1 MSARGE
7 IDQSEAVVA
16 LRDLLAATERHV
28 FGDECLEERDA
39 ARRAL
44 TAPPSRGAPGPT
56 AMFHLAVATL
66 ERGAAIDQ
74 LTDDEIAVIVS
85 AVLAGIENNRA
96 HTDAQRVAELEAAL
110 EPFATHYVDDSEIDD
125 DEADFDGHSLL
136 VKNFRTARTALAAIR
151 EQHTPTATQ
160 PAPRHKS

>member
-1 MSARGE
+1 VSGLGE
-7 IDQSEAVVA
+7 VDLSDAVVA

-28 FGDECLEERDA
+28 FGDECLKERDA

-85 AVLAGIENNRA
+85 AVSARVENTCARTN
-96 HTDAQRVAELEAAL
+96 TQRISELERERFIKAAFYAHN
-110 EPFATHYVDDSEIDD
+110 P
-125 DEADFDGHSLL
+125 DEMGDREYASGHHDG
-136 VKNFRTARTALAAIR
+136 VNAAVAAIR
-151 EQHTPTATQ
+151 ALPATGLSEGSTA
-160 PAPRHKS
+160 

>member
-1 MSARGE
+1 MTARGKV
-7 IDQSEAVVA
+7 DQSEAVVA
-16 LRDLLAATERHV
+16 LRDLLTATERHV

-96 HTDAQRVAELEAAL
+96 HTDAQRVAELERERCIKAAFYAHN
-110 EPFATHYVDDSEIDD
+110 P
-125 DEADFDGHSLL
+125 DEMGDGEYSVGHHDG
-136 VKNFRTARTALAAIR
+136 VNAAVAAIR
-151 EQHTPTATQ
+151 ALPVTDGGRDE
-160 PAPRHKS
+160 

>member
-1 MSARGE
+1 MTARGKV
-7 IDQSEAVVA
+7 DQSEAVVA

-110 EPFATHYVDDSEIDD
+110 RDYGSHDNGCTFYDSMQDHCSC
-125 DEADFDGHSLL
+125 GYS
-136 VKNFRTARTALAAIR
+136 KALARA
-151 EQHTPTATQ
+151 
-160 PAPRHKS
+160 RHPIT

>member
-56 AMFHLAVATL
+56 AMFHFAVATL

-85 AVLAGIENNRA
+85 AVSAGIENTRA
-96 HTDAQRVAELEAAL
+96 HTDTKRVAELEATL
-110 EPFATHYVDDSEIDD
+110 EEI
-125 DEADFDGHSLL
+125 AMHPHHSRLDAAE
-136 VKNFRTARTALAAIR
+136 NQYEMEMMARKALARAK
-151 EQHTPTATQ
+151 AT
-160 PAPRHKS
+160 S